1 MAIES
6 KVVRLQFAALFAHR
20 SVAIDLVG
28 CLVAHVTSDGT
39 FRDAV
44 TTAFGEAFNNVVEHS
59 YRDRSDGLLDVEAE
73 ISETRVKLTLTDSGL
88 PADLTEVALPDLA
101 TLPEGGMGLYMMHSF
116 VDEVVYRA
124 GSPNVLTL
132 TKWTAR

>member
-1 MAIES
+1 MAIEP

-20 SVAIDLVG
+20 SVAIDLIG
-28 CLVAHVTSDGT
+28 CLAAHVTSDSA
-39 FRDAV
+39 FRDAL

-73 ISETRVKLTLTDSGL
+73 ISQTCLKLTLTDSGL
-88 PADLTEVALPDLA
+88 PADLTAVALPDLA

>member
-1 MAIES
+1 MI
-6 KVVRLQFAALFAHR
+6 FW
-20 SVAIDLVG
+20 
-28 CLVAHVTSDGT
+28 VTNYS
-39 FRDAV
+39 
-44 TTAFGEAFNNVVEHS
+44 N
-59 YRDRSDGLLDVEAE
+59 
-73 ISETRVKLTLTDSGL
+73 L
-88 PADLTEVALPDLA
+88 PADLAEVALPDLA